1 MDSDPKEI
9 KRDSK
14 GRIVPG
20 SGALNPGGKPAGVPS
35 SGKLL
40 RDALV
45 AALTPDAAERISVKM
60 IQQAERG
67 DRFAREHLYKLH
79 SMFSDNLHL
88 SGAASI
94 LWNWQPP
101 GEEPAQPAESGLPGA
116 EAETDSEQ
124 G

>member
-1 MDSDPKEI
+1 MENDPKNVL
-9 KRDSK
+9 RDSK
-14 GRIVPG
+14 GRIAPG
-20 SGALNPGGKPAGVPS
+20 SAALNPGGKPLGSS

-45 AALTPDAAERISVKM
+45 KALTPDAAERISLKM

-79 SMFSDNLHL
+79 AMFSDNIHL
-88 SGAASI
+88 SGAAQI

-101 GEEPAQPAESGLPGA
+101 GEREPEPGEQAGA
-116 EAETDSEQ
+116 EQKTEDSEE
-124 G
+124 